1 MDDQLKSERFEH
13 VRQGLREEMVK
24 EMSPHLKTIVGVR
37 RESIELQNMKISFA
51 PFI

>member
-1 MDDQLKSERFEH
+1 MDDQFEH

-24 EMSPHLKTIVGVR
+24 EMSPHLKTIVGLR
-37 RESIELQNMKISFA
+37 RESIELQNMKISFT